1 MGRDDGNGGLP
12 RQLARAIRRDP
23 HHLPEQVVLL
33 AQSRLAEPSRA
44 WAAGV
49 LQDADADLGVVAEQL
64 RTQTARFARTNG
76 ALSGTPFLIALV
88 PAYVSVLWEQAR
100 MVMRIAALEGRDPR
114 EPAFAAELLCL
125 RGLYET
131 PEAAQAGLEQL
142 GTGPPGEVKGV
153 RDRVVAWY
161 RLVYRI
167 LILAGLLAGGGAE
180 EDTRGR
186 VRRTVSLVFGGAL
199 YLLTWVVP
207 LTFMMLMSYSCENDT
222 RGLGDRAMAY
232 YDIPKTQ
239 GSRAVRSRGAR
250 PGLRAVAFVVSLA
263 IPFGIV
269 VLAIA
274 QPTARVA
281 AIAGVAGLA
290 FVLAL
295 SARAARR

>member
-1 MGRDDGNGGLP
+1 M
-12 RQLARAIRRDP
+12 
-23 HHLPEQVVLL
+23 
-33 AQSRLAEPSRA
+33 
-44 WAAGV
+44 

-64 RTQTARFARTNG
+64 RTRTARFARTNG

-100 MVMRIAALEGRDPR
+100 MVMRIAALKGRDPR

-125 RGLYET
+125 RGLYAT
-131 PEAAQAGLEQL
+131 PEAAEAGLEEL
-142 GTGPPGEVKGV
+142 GTGPPGEVTGV
-153 RDRVVAWY
+153 RRRVVAWY

-167 LILAGLLAGGGAE
+167 LILAGLLAGSGGE

-186 VRRTVSLVFGGAL
+186 VRRTVELVVGGGL

-232 YDIPKTQ
+232 YGIPKTQ
-239 GSRAVRSRGAR
+239 GSSAVRSRGAR
-250 PGLRAVAFVVSLA
+250 PGLRAVAFVLSLA
-263 IPFGIV
+263 VPFAIV
-269 VLAIA
+269 AIA
-274 QPTARVA
+274 IALPTARVA
-281 AIAGVAGLA
+281 AIAGVVGLA
-290 FVLAL
+290 IVLAL